1 MTYLQRLYY
10 DTALAAAPHALR
22 SLQELVSTSQIVFGS
37 DYPFLKLLVNQEQWV
52 KAFTEIP
59 DSVKER
65 GIEFKGEEI
74 AAIMGGNAA
83 RLLGLA
89 E

>member
-1 MTYLQRLYY
+1 ML
-10 DTALAAAPHALR
+10 
-22 SLQELVSTSQIVFGS
+22 FGS
-37 DYPFLKLLVNQEQWV
+37 DYSFLKLLVKQEEWV

-59 DSVKER
+59 DSVKEQ
-65 GIEFKGEEI
+65 GMQFKDEEI

-83 RLLGLA
+83 RLLGLV